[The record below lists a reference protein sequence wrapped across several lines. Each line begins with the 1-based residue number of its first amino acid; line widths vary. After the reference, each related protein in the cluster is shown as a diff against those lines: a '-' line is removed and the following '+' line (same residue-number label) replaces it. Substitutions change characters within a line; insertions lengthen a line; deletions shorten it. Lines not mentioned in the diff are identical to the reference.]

1 MLKHAFDAAVKA
13 SPTLKRMLIGQL
25 YRTIAG
31 LARDADLT
39 FMNYGYA
46 PLNGGPPLPLRD
58 DDEPNRYAIQLYHH
72 VAGAVDLA
80 GKTVLEVGSGRGGGA
95 SYVAR
100 YLEPGSLTGVDRCA
114 EAVEF
119 CAGRH
124 PVPGLAFRHGDA
136 EALPFADASFDVVVN
151 VESSHGYGS
160 LPRFLGEVRRVL
172 RPGGHFLYTDHRGD
186 YEIGEW
192 RAMLL
197 ASGLRMLKEE
207 EISANVVRALELDDE
222 RKRAMIERRC
232 PRWLQKSIHEFAATR
247 GSAAYERFR
256 TGKTRY
262 FSYVFRKDA
271 A

>member
-13 SPTLKRMLIGQL
+13 SPTLKRMLIARL
-25 YRTIAG
+25 YRTIAA
-31 LARDADLT
+31 LARDADLV

-46 PLNGGPPLPLRD
+46 PLNGDRPLALREE
-58 DDEPNRYAIQLYHH
+58 DEANRFAIQLYHH
-72 VAGAVDLA
+72 VAGAVDLQ

-95 SYVAR
+95 SYVVR
-100 YLEPGSLTGVDRCA
+100 YLEPGSLTGVDRCE

-119 CAGRH
+119 CGRRH

-136 EALPFADASFDVVVN
+136 EALPFADGSFDAVIN

-160 LPRFLGEVRRVL
+160 LPRFLAEVRRVL

-186 YEIGEW
+186 HEIDGW
-192 RAMLL
+192 RGQLM
-197 ASGLRMLKEE
+197 ASGLRMVREE

-222 RKRAMIERRC
+222 RKRALIEHRC
-232 PRWLQKSIHEFAATR
+232 PRWLRKSIHEFAATR

-256 TGKTRY
+256 SGKTRY
-262 FSYVFRKDA
+262 YSFVFRKDA